1 MERPNK
7 KKKAKGNT
15 KWNNSTQPK
24 EQNSDKKST
33 PEKPPVWRSNLKAK
47 PIEGLQVVGVAER
60 SSLKGWV
67 TSVLGDGVTQAD
79 MELRSGV
86 VFCQLI
92 AQIYPGSIATSN
104 IKLKAKMV
112 HERAHNIT
120 LLKKALKQQ
129 ETGMK
134 EAEVTK
140 RLSGSSND
148 LFEFLKYLQD
158 MHVATVPPRPPVVAA
173 APAKKQPLKSKKRP
187 LARIAPKKKTQVK
200 KETKM
205 ETPTACDLSATV
217 DSVQSCSSST
227 LTYAMP
233 QEEEEA
239 VPASKPEE
247 QTPKPGVSMLQKLF
261 DRQEFKRALAD
272 HLSVLDE
279 TDSDNEEF
287 EYNRERIDRIGQG
300 FFDIIYHFGHVMRDE
315 IKASGGAR
323 TEKDIVLEILGDIRR
338 MRIDVKEL
346 NRDGTTKSLYE
357 LKRTFISS
365 FQEFVDIYQ
374 ISADITT
381 VPEVMTVERM
391 PVHRHPRFKFNRRTR
406 HWFPEYHPETMLNGK
421 SLEHLPMLAKGQTLQ
436 EMLQQWNKSHG
447 IKEDTEAKKEPQPEA
462 KVKEEPQPEPVE
474 TGQEM
479 PKMVPEATSWPFE
492 EFPQFGVAQKE
503 ERELNP
509 CEMEEQETGQQMPK
523 MVPAAISWTFDEF
536 PQLEVAQ
543 NELEKDIPKME
554 HEELKEVE
562 LEMMPEA
569 ISWPFEEFPQFG
581 VAQNEERE
589 LNPCEMEE
597 QATGQKMPKM
607 LPAAISWTFDEF
619 PQLEVAQNEE
629 RDMNQSQKDLK
640 KKIPKTE
647 HEELKEVE
655 LEMLPEAISWP
666 FEEFPQVGVAQ
677 KEEREMTQI
686 QKELKTEVPKEHEE
700 LKEAELESLRF
711 EDPQFYVARVD
722 ERKKFQFRKELKRK
736 IPRMELEELKPEAM
750 SMRFEDPQFY
760 VARVD
765 EREQFQFQKELKR
778 KIPKMELEE
787 LKEVE
792 PEIMPEAMSLR
803 FEDPQFSVARVEEV
817 PKMEPEELKEVEE
830 VFKMEPEELK
840 EVEPEASPVAFDE
853 PQSEQIFPTAETAA
867 HSGNESLTFGFFE
880 NDELVSLLET
890 AAGQRPATP
899 EMAQNLFMSQPA
911 KTPDCGRMV
920 ARKMPRPTEVK
931 AATARALMSL
941 LGDDGTLVR
950 KNPVA
955 PQETSS
961 LAPTSPERNAVT
973 EQFVWKTPL
982 PTMMTLRA
990 AVNFLIDFPE
1000 EDVDR
1005 LMMVVPMDESQIE
1018 EQLSTYEQLESSP
1031 DLQQLEPPESQPP
1044 TD

>member
-1 MERPNK
+1 METPNK
-7 KKKAKGNT
+7 KKKAKKNT
-15 KWNNSTQPK
+15 KWDNSTQAK
-24 EQNSDKKST
+24 EQSSDKKST

-129 ETGMK
+129 EGATGMK

-140 RLSGSSND
+140 RLNGSSND

-173 APAKKQPLKSKKRP
+173 APAKKQPPKSKKRP
-187 LARIAPKKKTQVK
+187 LARIAPKKKTQPTK
-200 KETKM
+200 EMKMEMETKT
-205 ETPTACDLSATV
+205 EPTACELSAAV
-217 DSVQSCSSST
+217 DSCASST

-239 VPASKPEE
+239 VPAAKPEE

-261 DRQEFKRALAD
+261 DRQEFKRALAN
-272 HLSVLDE
+272 HLDVLDE

-300 FFDIIYHFGHVMRDE
+300 FFDIIYHFGYVMRDE

-323 TEKDIVLEILGDIRR
+323 TERDIVLEILGDIRR

-346 NRDGTTKSLYE
+346 NRDGTPKSLYE
-357 LKRTFISS
+357 LKRTFIST
-365 FQEFVDIYQ
+365 FQEFVDIYE
-374 ISADITT
+374 ITADITT
-381 VPEVMTVERM
+381 VPEVMTVEAM

-447 IKEDTEAKKEPQPEA
+447 IKEDTEATKEPQPEA
-462 KVKEEPQPEPVE
+462 KVKEEPQPEAKVKEEPQPE
-474 TGQEM
+474 TATIDESQLVPEQTSVPQSVHVVPCEEEEQDTGLEM
-479 PKMVPEATSWPFE
+479 PQPEMVPEATSWPFE

-503 ERELNP
+503 EREMNP
-509 CEMEEQETGQQMPK
+509 CEEEEQETGKKMPK
-523 MVPAAISWTFDEF
+523 MVPEAISWPFEEF

-543 NELEKDIPKME
+543 NELEMDFPKME

-581 VAQNEERE
+581 VAQ
-589 LNPCEMEE
+589 
-597 QATGQKMPKM
+597 
-607 LPAAISWTFDEF
+607 
-619 PQLEVAQNEE
+619 
-629 RDMNQSQKDLK
+629 
-640 KKIPKTE
+640 
-647 HEELKEVE
+647 
-655 LEMLPEAISWP
+655 
-666 FEEFPQVGVAQ
+666 
-677 KEEREMTQI
+677 KEEREMNQI
-686 QKELKTEVPKEHEE
+686 QEELKKEVPKEHEE

-722 ERKKFQFRKELKRK
+722 EREKFQFRKELKRK
-736 IPRMELEELKPEAM
+736 IPKMELEELKPEAM
-750 SMRFEDPQFY
+750 SMRFEDPHLY

-792 PEIMPEAMSLR
+792 PEIVPEAMSLR
-803 FEDPQFSVARVEEV
+803 FEDPQLYVAPVEEVPKMECEELKEVEEV
-817 PKMEPEELKEVEE
+817 PKMEPEELKEVER
-830 VFKMEPEELK
+830 
-840 EVEPEASPVAFDE
+840 EASPAAFDE
-853 PQSEQIFPTAETAA
+853 PQSELTSPTAEADPN
-867 HSGNESLTFGFFE
+867 SGSESLTFGFFE

-911 KTPDCGRMV
+911 MMPDCGRMV
-920 ARKMPRPTEVK
+920 ARKMPRQTEVK

-950 KNPVA
+950 KHPVA

-990 AVNFLIDFPE
+990 AVNFLIDLPE

-1018 EQLSTYEQLESSP
+1018 EQLSTYEQLEPSP
-1031 DLQQLEPPESQPP
+1031 DMQQLEPPEPQQP